1 MKEPVRFSESLAAFG
16 TAEFEDKLA
25 SEIRRHA
32 SQLPLSHFCQGP
44 GQPDFDGADSVRIEE
59 HADAGDAIH
68 VTALVYLLEL
78 QGGAG
83 MDDDST
89 PVDGKLRLTIDKAT
103 GQVECTP
110 ESLD

>member
-1 MKEPVRFSESLAAFG
+1 MKEPVRFPESLAAFG
-16 TAEFEDKLA
+16 TPEFEDKVA

-44 GQPDFDGADSVRIEE
+44 GQPDFDGADSITIEDHSDE
-59 HADAGDAIH
+59 GDTIH
-68 VTALVYLLEL
+68 VSAVVYLLEV

-89 PVDGKLRLTIDKAT
+89 PVDGKLNLTIDKQT
-103 GQVECTP
+103 GQVECQP
-110 ESLD
+110 ETLD

>member
-1 MKEPVRFSESLAAFG
+1 MNEPVRFLESLAAFG
-16 TAEFEDKLA
+16 TPDFEAKLA

-44 GQPDFDGADSVRIEE
+44 GQPDFDGPDSVAIED
-59 HADAGDAIH
+59 HSDAGDAIH
-68 VTALVYLLEL
+68 ATALVYLLEL

-89 PVDGKLRLTIDKAT
+89 PVDGKLRLAIDKAT